1 MSDLAELERRIS
13 AALDRIA
20 RRADMSQSVSQPASQ
35 PVSSGSSAAS
45 GPAGAGGGGDAGAV
59 LAALRAELSA
69 EQSTNAQLTERVHQL
84 KQRQDNTISQLER
97 SMARLTEQLDLQS
110 LELLR
115 LKKANAKLVSANAA
129 LRDTQAAGYPEGQVM
144 NRSLSAEL
152 EALQAER
159 RVEIAEMEEI
169 LAELKP
175 LLSAEASHA
184 G

>member
-1 MSDLAELERRIS
+1 MTDLVELERRIT

-20 RRADMSQSVSQPASQ
+20 RRADMSQAA
-35 PVSSGSSAAS
+35 PVSAVAATELDD
-45 GPAGAGGGGDAGAV
+45 DAGAT
-59 LAALRAELSA
+59 LAALRAELST
-69 EQSTNAQLTERVHQL
+69 EQTTNAQLTERVHQL

-115 LKKANAKLVSANAA
+115 LKKANAKLVAANAA
-129 LRDTQAAGYPEGQVM
+129 LRDNQAAGYPEGQVM

-152 EALQAER
+152 EALHAER

-175 LLSAEASHA
+175 LISAEASH

>member
-20 RRADMSQSVSQPASQ
+20 RRADMSPPMSPAAAPSADAS
-35 PVSSGSSAAS
+35 PAAS
-45 GPAGAGGGGDAGAV
+45 GLSDADGGTDAGAV

-69 EQSTNAQLTERVHQL
+69 EQNTNAQLTERVQQL
-84 KQRQDNTISQLER
+84 KHRQDNTISQLER

-115 LKKANAKLVSANAA
+115 LKKANAKLVAANAA

-175 LLSAEASHA
+175 LLNAEASHA

>member
-1 MSDLAELERRIS
+1 MTDLAELERRIT

-20 RRADMSQSVSQPASQ
+20 RSADMFQTAP
-35 PVSSGSSAAS
+35 AAS
-45 GPAGAGGGGDAGAV
+45 GAGSSDVDAADDDAGAT
-59 LAALRAELSA
+59 LAALRAELST
-69 EQSTNAQLTERVHQL
+69 EQTTNAQLTERVHQL

-115 LKKANAKLVSANAA
+115 LKKANAKLVAANAA

-152 EALQAER
+152 EALHAER

-175 LLSAEASHA
+175 LISAEASH

>member
-1 MSDLAELERRIS
+1 MTDLVELERRIT

-20 RRADMSQSVSQPASQ
+20 RRADMSQAAPLV
-35 PVSSGSSAAS
+35 VESAATAAES
-45 GPAGAGGGGDAGAV
+45 DDDAGAT
-59 LAALRAELSA
+59 LAALRAELST
-69 EQSTNAQLTERVHQL
+69 EQTTNAQLTERVQQL

-115 LKKANAKLVSANAA
+115 LKKANAKLVAANAA
-129 LRDTQAAGYPEGQVM
+129 LRDNQAAGYPEGQVM

-152 EALQAER
+152 EALHAER

-175 LLSAEASHA
+175 LISAEASH